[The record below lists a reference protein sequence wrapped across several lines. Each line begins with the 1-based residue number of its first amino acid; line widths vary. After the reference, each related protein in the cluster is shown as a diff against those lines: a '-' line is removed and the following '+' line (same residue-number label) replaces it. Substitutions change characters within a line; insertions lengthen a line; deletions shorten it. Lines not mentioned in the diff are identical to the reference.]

1 VQYAGTGGMVADTTI
16 FRDPRVFECPERFV
30 FVEDVWLSYFAE
42 HVLGWSLVRSAAGF
56 AQVEDGRNQWSA
68 MPTDHKSE
76 FVRHLVERGWQ
87 VPARPVSVDATP
99 WPVPAGAACGCASA
113 SALAAA

>member
-1 VQYAGTGGMVADTTI
+1 
-16 FRDPRVFECPERFV
+16 
-30 FVEDVWLSYFAE
+30 
-42 HVLGWSLVRSAAGF
+42 
-56 AQVEDGRNQWSA
+56 